1 MSTMTVYSDRI
12 ELQLENRSELDIII
26 NKLDLFKIPYVYE
39 ADENE
44 ILIHKNNFTYNLLF
58 IISNNTRSLM
68 LI

>member
-1 MSTMTVYSDRI
+1 MSTMTVYSNRI

-44 ILIHKNNFTYNLLF
+44 ILIDKNNFTYDLLYT
-58 IISNNTRSLM
+58 ISNITRSLI

>member
-1 MSTMTVYSDRI
+1 MSTMTVYNDRV
-12 ELQLENRSELDIII
+12 ELSLDNRTEFVAMID
-26 NKLDLFKIPYVYE
+26 KLHLFKIPFVV
-39 ADENE
+39 DDNE

>member
-1 MSTMTVYSDRI
+1 MSTMTVYSDRV
-12 ELQLENRSELDIII
+12 ELSLENHTEFSKIIA
-26 NKLDLFKIPYVYE
+26 KLDRFKVPYE
-39 ADENE
+39 SDENE